1 MMKKRI
7 RKCLTVTLCAI
18 LLFSVAAAE
27 EPVLSD
33 REKAIMLADKAI
45 EEKYGLTLL
54 TREYLSCSVEKEA
67 ENAYTVRYGG
77 IEGLDDVL
85 GIYQVAVEN
94 GTVTDVSWSY
104 DGEDT
109 SGRLNAMAWGRD
121 QLMTMLRINQE
132 TGSMDS
138 IYEYAD
144 EISDRRLE
152 ADREA
157 MRSLCVLS
165 REQIDTIG
173 ASAIRTIYELTE
185 EQASQLVSLYEPED
199 TEKDY
204 WYVRI
209 DGIPC
214 VMSWYGLGDDE
225 AEKALQPDGIR
236 YREKEGTYWV
246 YIDVQTGAVVEAS
259 FSYGIGGNG

>member
-109 SGRLNAMAWGRD
+109 SGGLNAMAWGRD

-138 IYEYAD
+138 I
-144 EISDRRLE
+144 SRRL
-152 ADREA
+152 R
-157 MRSLCVLS
+157 
-165 REQIDTIG
+165 
-173 ASAIRTIYELTE
+173 
-185 EQASQLVSLYEPED
+185 
-199 TEKDY
+199 
-204 WYVRI
+204 
-209 DGIPC
+209 
-214 VMSWYGLGDDE
+214 
-225 AEKALQPDGIR
+225 
-236 YREKEGTYWV
+236 
-246 YIDVQTGAVVEAS
+246 
-259 FSYGIGGNG
+259 N

>member
-1 MMKKRI
+1 MKKRI
-7 RKCLTVTLCAI
+7 RKCLTATLCAI
-18 LLFSVAAAE
+18 LLFSAAAAE
-27 EPVLSD
+27 DLVLSD
-33 REKAIMLADKAI
+33 REKALMLADKAI

-54 TREYLSCSVEKEA
+54 TREYLNYSVEKET
-67 ENAYTVRYGG
+67 EDVYTVRYEG

-85 GIYQVAVEN
+85 GSYRVTVEN
-94 GTVTDVSWSY
+94 GVVTETSWSY

-109 SGRLNAMAWGRD
+109 SGGLTALAWGRE
-121 QLMTMLRINQE
+121 QMMTMLRINQE

-144 EISDRRLE
+144 EISAKRLE

-157 MRSLCVLS
+157 IRSLCVLS
-165 REQIDTIG
+165 REQIDSIG

-209 DGIPC
+209 DDIPC

-225 AEKALQPDGIR
+225 AEKELQPDGIR
-236 YREKEGTYWV
+236 YREKECTYWV

-259 FSYGIGGNG
+259 FSYGIAGNG

>member
-1 MMKKRI
+1 MKKRI

-109 SGRLNAMAWGRD
+109 SG
-121 QLMTMLRINQE
+121 
-132 TGSMDS
+132 
-138 IYEYAD
+138 
-144 EISDRRLE
+144 
-152 ADREA
+152 
-157 MRSLCVLS
+157 
-165 REQIDTIG
+165 
-173 ASAIRTIYELTE
+173 
-185 EQASQLVSLYEPED
+185 
-199 TEKDY
+199 
-204 WYVRI
+204 
-209 DGIPC
+209 
-214 VMSWYGLGDDE
+214 
-225 AEKALQPDGIR
+225 
-236 YREKEGTYWV
+236 
-246 YIDVQTGAVVEAS
+246 
-259 FSYGIGGNG
+259 

>member
-109 SGRLNAMAWGRD
+109 SGGLNAMAWGRD

-144 EISDRRLE
+144 EITKRICDWLFRRKPFP
-152 ADREA
+152 
-157 MRSLCVLS
+157 
-165 REQIDTIG
+165 
-173 ASAIRTIYELTE
+173 ASYLKAKFIFYD
-185 EQASQLVSLYEPED
+185 QKGKKFVSKVEYSKFKNGKWYWPD
-199 TEKDY
+199 KDY
-204 WYVRI
+204 SFRYLI
-209 DGIPC
+209 
-214 VMSWYGLGDDE
+214 YK
-225 AEKALQPDGIR
+225 AE
-236 YREKEGTYWV
+236 V
-246 YIDVQTGAVVEAS
+246 FYISTKRR
-259 FSYGIGGNG
+259 

>member
-94 GTVTDVSWSY
+94 GTVTDVSWS
-104 DGEDT
+104 
-109 SGRLNAMAWGRD
+109 
-121 QLMTMLRINQE
+121 
-132 TGSMDS
+132 
-138 IYEYAD
+138 YEYAD